1 MADTNRLFRPDAEGA
16 LRDPRS
22 NAQVNGN
29 IVNPPRFAQMGGLSN
44 AGKALGRN
52 QMRVQAPGSTQ
63 RKIVASNK
71 RGD

>member
-22 NAQVNGN
+22 NTMVNGN
-29 IVNPPRFAQMGGLSN
+29 IVNPPRYAELGGLTS
-44 AGKALGRN
+44 ADKAMKRN
-52 QMRVQAPGSTQ
+52 DMRIVAPGSTQ
-63 RKIVASNK
+63 RRVPAYNK